1 MVELELLIRT
11 QSIVGL
17 LMSDITPD
25 DIEKVWEYL
34 KVRANA
40 EPKQL
45 VYFSDIE
52 RELGRELY
60 SSQWHLLLDPIY
72 EEVKLRQG
80 KPDLTCIVVFKAGDK
95 QGYPPYFS
103 DGGPARSRPFNPNNL
118 NQLTRWTKEV
128 ERVFS
133 TRW

>member
-1 MVELELLIRT
+1 MVELELLIRA

-17 LMSDITPD
+17 LMSDITPE

-34 KVRANA
+34 KTRANA
-40 EPKQL
+40 KQL

-52 RELGRELY
+52 RELGRKLY
-60 SSQWHLLLDPIY
+60 SSQWHLVLDPIY

-80 KPDLTCIVVFKAGDK
+80 KPDLTCIVVFKEGDK
-95 QGYPPYFS
+95 REYPPYFS
-103 DGGPARSRPFNPNNL
+103 DGGPVRSRPFNPNNT

>member
-1 MVELELLIRT
+1 
-11 QSIVGL
+11 
-17 LMSDITPD
+17 MSDITRD

-34 KVRANA
+34 KARANVK
-40 EPKQL
+40 PKQL

-52 RELGRELY
+52 RELGRDLY

-72 EEVKLRQG
+72 EEVKLKQR
-80 KPDLTCIVVFKAGDK
+80 KPDLTCIVVFKTGDK

-103 DGGPARSRPFNPNNL
+103 DGGPVRSRPFNPSNL
-118 NQLTRWTKEV
+118 DQLTRWTKEV

-133 TRW
+133 TPW

>member
-1 MVELELLIRT
+1 
-11 QSIVGL
+11 
-17 LMSDITPD
+17 MSDITPD

-34 KVRANA
+34 KTRANA
-40 EPKQL
+40 KPKQL

-103 DGGPARSRPFNPNNL
+103 DGGPSRSRPFNPSNL
-118 NQLTRWTKEV
+118 DQLTRWTKEV

-133 TRW
+133 TPW

>member
-1 MVELELLIRT
+1 
-11 QSIVGL
+11 
-17 LMSDITPD
+17 MSDITPD
-25 DIEKVWEYL
+25 DIEKVWDYL
-34 KVRANA
+34 KTRANV

-72 EEVKLRQG
+72 EEVKIRQR
-80 KPDLTCIVVFKAGDK
+80 KPDLTCIVVFKTGDK

-103 DGGPARSRPFNPNNL
+103 DGGPVRSRQDSNRSASISNRSAGNISKPTSHAN
-118 NQLTRWTKEV
+118 TR
-128 ERVFS
+128 
-133 TRW
+133 